1 MFQFRLFG
9 GGDKVSISSFVLV
22 SSPQLH
28 SVDTVANSN
37 PIHKVRTAI
46 RFRLSDS
53 LLDINYH
60 SHRNLKPSTNNWLW
74 FHRQLHILNLFSKVE
89 ISHHWLW
96 QLVFVANF
104 QFVFCFSRCTNIL
117 AQNRKGLQSRRI
129 TRNPHQRL
137 INGLVF
143 VRFWICWILDLW
155 ICIYLFA
162 SFIWSLEGLQEC
174 HKGWKTCRPDL
185 IHVHLTWSMIICSW
199 TMKSRSDD
207 IWWSVYLTWCRI

>member
-60 SHRNLKPSTNNWLW
+60 SHRNLKPSTNNWLQ

-96 QLVFVANF
+96 QLVFVAEF
-104 QFVFCFSRCTNIL
+104 QFVFCFSRCSNIL

-143 VRFWICWILDLW
+143 VRFWICVILDLLDFGFVDLYLF
-155 ICIYLFA
+155 ICIFYL
-162 SFIWSLEGLQEC
+162 
-174 HKGWKTCRPDL
+174 K
-185 IHVHLTWSMIICSW
+185 SW
-199 TMKSRSDD
+199 RTSRKPQTMKS
-207 IWWSVYLTWCRI
+207 L